1 MRTTIPPRRYGGKA
15 VKYVIV
21 LGAAQYDGRPSR
33 ILAGRVRCAAEY
45 ATAHNLP
52 IITVGGNLPGDRFT
66 EAGVAKQM
74 LSDVPLNVQA
84 LEEGMDTRSS
94 LAAAREKLGVTEA
107 VIITDPLHRLRTFL
121 IARQEGIK
129 ATVLGTPYYPSPRFS
144 IPWWRYLAHETGGL
158 IYLALRTAVGEERSA
173 GLRRAFYR
181 IERIIRPNQALRHRV
196 IGARQPQHGKDSA

>member
-1 MRTTIPPRRYGGKA
+1 MNTQKTP
-15 VKYVIV
+15 VIV

-33 ILAGRVRCAAEY
+33 ILAGRARFAAEY
-45 ATAHNLP
+45 AARHGLNV
-52 IITVGGNLPGDRFT
+52 ITVGGKLPGDRFT
-66 EAGVAKQM
+66 EAGVAQQ
-74 LSDVPLNVQA
+74 LIDQVPVTA
-84 LEEGMDTRSS
+84 LEEGLDTRSS

-144 IPWWRYLAHETGGL
+144 IPWWRYLAHELGGL
-158 IYLALRTAVGEERSA
+158 AYLGVRTVVGEERSA
-173 GLRRAFYR
+173 GLRAAFYR

-196 IGARQPQHGKDSA
+196 IGDSD